1 MEAQES
7 LQTKIIQLEY
17 MNQQIKAM
25 QIHLADLE
33 KAVEELSVL
42 KVGLTNMAGAKKG
55 DAMLVPLGA
64 SSYVRANLTDASK
77 VMVSIGAG
85 VFVDKTVKEAAP
97 IVKKQV
103 EELQKQEEIVIQN
116 ISMLTQEADK
126 IAADLNKELKAG

>member
-25 QIHLADLE
+25 QLHLADLE
-33 KAVEELSVL
+33 KAVEELSIL
-42 KVGLTNMAGAKKG
+42 KVGLTNMEGARKG
-55 DAMLVPLGA
+55 DEMLVPLGA
-64 SSYVRANLTDASK
+64 SSYVRANVIDASK

-103 EELQKQEEIVIQN
+103 DELQNQEEIVIQN
-116 ISMLTQEADK
+116 ISMLSQEADK
-126 IAADLNKELKAG
+126 IAAELNKELKAG

>member
-33 KAVEELSVL
+33 KTVEELSVR

-55 DAMLVPLGA
+55 DEILGALGA
-64 SSYVRANLTDASK
+64 SSYVRANHADAS
-77 VMVSIGAG
+77 
-85 VFVDKTVKEAAP
+85 
-97 IVKKQV
+97 
-103 EELQKQEEIVIQN
+103 
-116 ISMLTQEADK
+116 
-126 IAADLNKELKAG
+126 